1 MRQCFER
8 RAAQLDE
15 IVARGVAWLRRFYF
29 GRVLLDALDG
39 FNQNQMA
46 LLAASLSYYTLLALF
61 PLLLMLVGAASF
73 FIDPNLALQTVARY
87 TGQYLPGVE
96 SQVRV
101 ILKQVVELRGT
112 ATLVGFVTLLW
123 SASGVFDVL
132 QHALNRAWRVSV
144 PRAFWLQRLF
154 SLAMILLLGV
164 FFLLSVLLSSATFDL
179 LRNLFGP
186 LFDIAQWQREIVNVA
201 GALTSAAT
209 IVLVYKIFPHAQ
221 VTWRA
226 ALLGGAAAA
235 LAWHSAKF
243 GYALYLGYF
252 SRLNFV
258 YGSLAALIGLM
269 LWSYLSAMIILFG
282 AELTARLCRAD

>member
-8 RAAQLDE
+8 RAAQFDA
-15 IVARGVAWLRRFYF
+15 IAARGVAWLRRYYF
-29 GRVLLDALDG
+29 CRVLLDALDG
-39 FNQNQMA
+39 FNQNQMS
-46 LLAASLSYYTLLALF
+46 LLAAALSYYTLLALF

-73 FIDPNLALQTVARY
+73 FIDPNHALQMVARY
-87 TGQYLPGVE
+87 AGQYLPGVE

-112 ATLVGFVTLLW
+112 ATLIGFVTLLW

-132 QHALNRAWRVSV
+132 QHALNRAWRAPV

-154 SLAMILLLGV
+154 SLAVILFLGM
-164 FFLLSVLLSSATFDL
+164 FFLFSVLLSSATFDL
-179 LRNLFGP
+179 LRNLFGA

-201 GALTSAAT
+201 GALTSAAA

-226 ALLGGAAAA
+226 ALIGGVAAA
-235 LAWHSAKF
+235 LAWHIAKF

-269 LWSYLSAMIILFG
+269 LWGYLSAAIILFG
-282 AELTARLCRAD
+282 AELTARLGRAA